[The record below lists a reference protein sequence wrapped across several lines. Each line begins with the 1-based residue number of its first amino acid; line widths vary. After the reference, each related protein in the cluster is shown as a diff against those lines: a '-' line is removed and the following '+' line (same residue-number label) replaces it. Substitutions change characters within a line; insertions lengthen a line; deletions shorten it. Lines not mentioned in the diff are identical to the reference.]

1 VADSGDAVAP
11 GDAPLPQDS
20 QSYQHNVDPMESLP
34 RLAAVIERQR
44 RELALARADGQAA
57 DLAAMARGVLME
69 RDGLTATTAAR
80 QLADMSAAAGIP
92 VTEMAAAV
100 LRQEPLSSPGLRPSE
115 LLEPPWPADSGDQ
128 ALTAGERPDPADDP
142 LAVAAAVRS
151 RDGAELVGAL
161 AGQLAPRFGVS
172 AVAVWLLEADGALEL
187 LGADGLSGTDSSRW
201 RRLPPQLDCPEQR
214 VAATATDL
222 WWESGPP
229 PGDPVAVAAPWG
241 HGAARA
247 VLGLWDRAG
256 TLIGV
261 AEAWWGTS
269 RREFDADTRDR
280 LSAVV
285 AGFADVLGVRLGSG
299 PIGSVSPSPVVFA
312 TLAQIT
318 DSALVVRPLRGARGE
333 VTDFAIVYLS
343 PGYAD
348 PAGRPAAEIAPLT
361 LLEAYPRS
369 TSGDGLFARALRVL
383 ASGRA
388 EHAPGLV
395 TAPLADGGNL
405 ADGANTAV
413 LADLHAVPF
422 FAGVLFTWRVPGEAE
437 LVAEVLEHA
446 QRLGS
451 LGGWEELFA
460 AGTVRW
466 TRDAF
471 ALFGLDPA
479 QASPIPIEALHSFV
493 IAADRA
499 PVRRFQE
506 QLLQRREPAVAVFR
520 VVRPGTSVI
529 RQLRVFAEPV
539 LAGDTLVALRGAFQ
553 DVSVQYHTQ
562 VALAAT
568 RDQLAD
574 SEQRA
579 AEEHQLALRLQ
590 QAIMAQ
596 DEPPVDAAGV
606 DVAVRYRPAETGHLV
621 GGDWYDVLPLP
632 DNDILLVVGDI
643 TGHGI
648 DAVTGMIAAR
658 NALRGLAATG
668 AGPAELLRHLNYAA
682 CHLTE
687 GIAGTVVCGKYE
699 PRTRMLRWARAGHLP
714 PVLVRD
720 GKGQALPLPEGVLL
734 GLDPTARYEE
744 ASTQLRVDDTLL
756 LFTDGLIERR
766 SGSISDLLREFTQA
780 AAPAGPNA
788 RSHADRILG
797 SALSDTG
804 DDACLV
810 VVRIQLSGRR
820 RRRGMSGDQ
829 QEGVKDAPPVRF
841 GEVPAHRLRER
852 RQGGHELG
860 GEVLGVQ
867 LERRGDGRGR
877 LAESGGASEPDQ
889 RGGHFG

>member
-1 VADSGDAVAP
+1 MAGSGDAVAP
-11 GDAPLPQDS
+11 GDDPLPRNDQYYQD
-20 QSYQHNVDPMESLP
+20 NVDPMESLP

-44 RELALARADGQAA
+44 RDLTVARTDAQAA
-57 DLAAMARGVLME
+57 EIAAMARGVLME
-69 RDGLTATTAAR
+69 RDGLSATTAAR
-80 QLADMSAAAGIP
+80 QLADMAAAAGIP
-92 VTEMAAAV
+92 LTEMAAAV
-100 LRQEPLSSPGLRPSE
+100 LRQEPPAALDLGQSEVGSVKAPVSDGAGSSADE
-115 LLEPPWPADSGDQ
+115 LLG
-128 ALTAGERPDPADDP
+128 AGEWLEPGQRLDAADDP
-142 LAVAAAVRS
+142 VAMAAAVRAK
-151 RDGAELVGAL
+151 DGVELVGAL
-161 AGQLAPRFGVS
+161 AGQLAPRFGAS
-172 AVAVWLLEADGALEL
+172 AVAVWLLDADGALEL
-187 LGADGLSGTDSSRW
+187 LGQNGLGGTDSSRW

-214 VAATATDL
+214 VAATGTDL
-222 WWESGPP
+222 WWEAGPP
-229 PGDPVAVAAPWG
+229 PGDQVAVAAPWG
-241 HGAARA
+241 HGAART

-256 TLIGV
+256 ILFGV

-269 RREFDADTRDR
+269 REFDSDTRER

-285 AGFADVLGVRLGSG
+285 AGFTDVLGVRLGAA
-299 PIGSVSPSPVVFA
+299 PFGSVTPSPAIFA
-312 TLAQIT
+312 TLGQIT
-318 DSALVVRPLRGARGE
+318 GSALIVRPLRDDRGGI
-333 VTDFAIVYLS
+333 TDFAIVYLS

-348 PAGRPAAEIAPLT
+348 PAGRAGAAIASLT

-383 ASGRA
+383 GSGHA
-388 EHAPGLV
+388 EHVPGLV
-395 TAPLADGGNL
+395 TAPLADGGNES
-405 ADGANTAV
+405 GNMAV

-437 LVAEVLEHA
+437 QVAEVLEHA

-451 LGGWEELFA
+451 LGGWEEQFA

-479 QASPIPIEALHSFV
+479 QASPIPVAALHSFV

-506 QLLQRREPAVAVFR
+506 QLLERREPAVAVFR
-520 VVRPGTSVI
+520 IVRPGTSVI

-590 QAIMAQ
+590 RAIMAQ
-596 DEPPVDAAGV
+596 DEPPVAAAGV
-606 DVAVRYRPAETGHLV
+606 DVAVRYRPAEAGHLV

-632 DNDILLVVGDI
+632 NEDLLLVVGDI

-668 AGPAELLRHLNYAA
+668 AGPAELLGHLNYAA

-687 GIAGTVVCGKYE
+687 GIAGTVVCGQYE
-699 PRTRMLRWARAGHLP
+699 PKTRMLRWARAGHLP

-720 GKGQALPLPEGVLL
+720 GAGRALPLPEGVLL
-734 GLDPTARYEE
+734 GLDPTAQYEE
-744 ASTQLRVDDTLL
+744 ASTQLRVGDTLL
-756 LFTDGLIERR
+756 LFTDGLVEQR
-766 SGSISDLLREFTQA
+766 SGSISDALRDFALA
-780 AAPAGPNA
+780 AAPAGPDA

-810 VVRIQLSGRR
+810 VVRI
-820 RRRGMSGDQ
+820 
-829 QEGVKDAPPVRF
+829 K
-841 GEVPAHRLRER
+841 
-852 RQGGHELG
+852 
-860 GEVLGVQ
+860 
-867 LERRGDGRGR
+867 
-877 LAESGGASEPDQ
+877 
-889 RGGHFG
+889 

>member
-1 VADSGDAVAP
+1 
-11 GDAPLPQDS
+11 
-20 QSYQHNVDPMESLP
+20 M
-34 RLAAVIERQR
+34 IERQR
-44 RELALARADGQAA
+44 RDLAVARADAQAA
-57 DLAAMARGVLME
+57 EIAAMARGVLME
-69 RDGLTATTAAR
+69 RDGLSATTAGR
-80 QLADMSAAAGIP
+80 QLADMAAAAGISL
-92 VTEMAAAV
+92 TEMAAAV
-100 LRQEPLSSPGLRPSE
+100 LRQEPPAGPELAQAELPGQAPAAGGQGPPSAE
-115 LLEPPWPADSGDQ
+115 WPSGEWPGAGEWLEPGQRLDA
-128 ALTAGERPDPADDP
+128 ADDP
-142 LAVAAAVRS
+142 IAMAAAVRS
-151 RDGAELVGAL
+151 RDGDELVGAL
-161 AGQLAPRFGVS
+161 AGQLAPRFGAS
-172 AVAVWLLEADGALEL
+172 AVAVWLLDADGALEL

-214 VAATATDL
+214 VAATGTNL

-229 PGDPVAVAAPWG
+229 LRDVVAVAAPWG
-241 HGAARA
+241 RRAARA

-256 TLIGV
+256 TLFGV
-261 AEAWWGTS
+261 AEAWWGTE
-269 RREFDADTRDR
+269 RRDFDADTRER

-299 PIGSVSPSPVVFA
+299 PIGSTTPSPAVFA
-312 TLAQIT
+312 TLGEVT
-318 DSALVVRPLRGARGE
+318 DSALVVRPLRDDRGE
-333 VTDFAIVYLS
+333 ITDFAIVYLS

-348 PAGRPAAEIAPLT
+348 PAGRPGAEIAPLT

-383 ASGRA
+383 GSGRA

-395 TAPLADGGNL
+395 TAPLADGGTMDGGSL
-405 ADGANTAV
+405 AGRSVAV

-437 LVAEVLEHA
+437 QVAEVLEHA

-451 LGGWEELFA
+451 LGGWEEQFA

-479 QASPIPIEALHSFV
+479 QASPIPVGALHSFV

-506 QLLQRREPAVAVFR
+506 QLLERREPAVAVFR
-520 VVRPGTSVI
+520 IVRPGTSVI

-590 QAIMAQ
+590 RAIMAQ
-596 DEPPVDAAGV
+596 DEPPVAAAGV
-606 DVAVRYRPAETGHLV
+606 DVAVRYRPAEEGHLV
-621 GGDWYDVLPLP
+621 GGDWYDVLTLP
-632 DNDILLVVGDI
+632 NDDLLLVVGDI

-668 AGPAELLRHLNYAA
+668 AGPAELLGHLNYAA

-687 GIAGTVVCGKYE
+687 GIAGTVVCGQYE
-699 PRTRMLRWARAGHLP
+699 PATRMLRWARAGHLP

-720 GKGQALPLPEGVLL
+720 GAGRALPLPEGVLL
-734 GLDPTARYEE
+734 GLDPTAQYEE
-744 ASTQLRVDDTLL
+744 ASTQLRVGDTLL
-756 LFTDGLIERR
+756 LFTDGLVEQR
-766 SGSISDLLREFTQA
+766 SGSISDSLRDFALA
-780 AAPAGPNA
+780 AAPAGPDA
-788 RSHADRILG
+788 RAHADRILG

-810 VVRIQLSGRR
+810 VFRIQ
-820 RRRGMSGDQ
+820 
-829 QEGVKDAPPVRF
+829 
-841 GEVPAHRLRER
+841 
-852 RQGGHELG
+852 
-860 GEVLGVQ
+860 
-867 LERRGDGRGR
+867 
-877 LAESGGASEPDQ
+877 
-889 RGGHFG
+889 